1 MAEFPSDIADV
12 VRELV
17 SRMHRVVD
25 SSKKAAQALETN
37 TNEINRI
44 VRQLSNAR
52 EVAKLQYAIDAARAN
67 LRQIELDA
75 KDMESLG
82 RELLYLKETVPDLRV
97 SRLGSPF
104 LR

>member
-1 MAEFPSDIADV
+1 
-12 VRELV
+12 
-17 SRMHRVVD
+17 MHRVVD

>member
-1 MAEFPSDIADV
+1 MAEVPSDIADV

-17 SRMHRVVD
+17 ARMHRVVD
-25 SSKKAAQALETN
+25 SSRKAAQALETN

-82 RELLYLKETVPDLRV
+82 RELLYLKETVPGLRV
-97 SRLGSPF
+97 SGLGSPF